1 MIESF
6 SHRACRDA
14 EIPSIFPEK
23 FVVLRKII
31 LNNHLIM
38 RFLLTLFL
46 LISSTSFFAQ
56 TTETEKKLA
65 EGIKLYNSLR
75 DNISELTAETAS
87 TMDITFFYLS
97 SSDIEP
103 ILDYVLQ
110 YGTDQEKLTARYF
123 KANMDYELA
132 FLLGMLG
139 KNADCYPIMNSMKS
153 DIEYFSNQSVFP
165 LRYVYEGTNYVVNY
179 TNFENSLI
187 EYYTGFSEVCTNL
200 GKTEEA
206 LTLAKKAISMRSATK
221 WYNYIAYNKAVDA
234 KKKLKQIDAEY
245 IDYIVEWVSVYSQL
259 DTAYLSAIKKNNYPS
274 PKYITKQLTAAI
286 DSLSALGKSGDQLN
300 RFARTIKDNCIN
312 EAAEVYARTIQLPAV
327 SLANIDE
334 ALAFFKQLYYSE
346 ASAFQKSNNGKT
358 KAIVLEGCDKMNVLL
373 YSNAPCYYWSNL
385 SAYYLTVLAT
395 DKSQNAK
402 KKAEDCQQTADKLVK
417 RKNRRDNSEF
427 GLCLSAYPVPMIWGN
442 FGGSVEL
449 NFDKVSFALAG
460 TKIGHDKDYHDDF
473 YNPIQADKQYLD
485 FYGNELDREELYYD
499 GSRINASMKFTVS
512 DESSTRGYFSLN
524 VGRVMKT
531 YDPFSTTIYDTLT
544 AVPVYTGNILAK
556 EKKYTFFLGFGV
568 QSMLSER
575 WMMDFGMGIGV
586 SMQTLTVDSPYFS
599 DRYHFDSY
607 AIQSSQDNKIGL
619 SGFLNASIGY
629 YLFKP

>member
-1 MIESF
+1 
-6 SHRACRDA
+6 
-14 EIPSIFPEK
+14 
-23 FVVLRKII
+23 
-31 LNNHLIM
+31 M

-46 LISSTSFFAQ
+46 LGLSISITAQ

-65 EGIKLYNSLR
+65 EGIKLYNKLR
-75 DNISELTAETAS
+75 ESNGNLQPENAGMLDL
-87 TMDITFFYLS
+87 TFFYLL

-103 ILDYVLQ
+103 LFDYVLQ
-110 YGTDQEKLTARYF
+110 FGNDQEKNTARYF
-123 KANMDYELA
+123 NANLDYELS

-139 KNADCYPIMNSMKS
+139 KNADAYPVMNSIKS
-153 DIEYFSNQSVFP
+153 DFDYFSNQAVFP
-165 LRYVYEGTNYVVNY
+165 LRYVLDGTNYVVNY
-179 TNFENSLI
+179 TNFEYPLV
-187 EYYTGFSEVCTNL
+187 EYYTGFSEVCANL
-200 GKTEEA
+200 GKTDES
-206 LTLAKKAISMRSATK
+206 LTLAKKAISMRSSTT
-221 WYNYIAYNKAVDA
+221 WFNYIAYNKAVDA

-259 DTAYLSAIKKNNYPS
+259 DTAYLSAIKKNNYSS
-274 PKYITKQLTAAI
+274 PKYITKHLTGAI

-300 RFARTIKDNCIN
+300 RFARTIKDNYIN

-327 SLANIDE
+327 SLANLDE
-334 ALAFFKQLYYSE
+334 ALAFFKQLYYSDV
-346 ASAFQKSNNGKT
+346 STFQKSNNGKT

-373 YSNAPCYYWSNL
+373 YSNTPCYYWSNL

-402 KKAEDCQQTADKLVK
+402 KKAEDCQQTEDKLVK

-586 SMQTLTVDSPYFS
+586 SMPTLTVDSPYFS